1 MKKRI
6 YLYICF
12 LMPSLYGLAQPTLL
26 YNNGAGIHVK
36 NGATVFINN
45 GSVDNNTGNITNAGR
60 VIVEGN
66 YVNNATTTGAAT
78 STGVYEVKAN
88 WVNNATFT
96 ADQSKVKLNAPANQ
110 QITGTQVTNFYNLT
124 LDSGFI
130 KTQTLDA
137 LTTQN
142 LELNDAELA
151 TDVYKMTVTN
161 TMLNAISRTS
171 GFVSS
176 LGTGQLVRH
185 TNTTGNYFFPT
196 GSSVGTT
203 RYRPIYFTPK
213 DNNLNEFGAR
223 LANVDATTETYNRNV
238 KESDICDINPNFY
251 HRLYHNAGNSLA
263 DIRFIYDPLTDNAWE
278 TMTQWRNAPQWEKI
292 TANPDVP
299 WLGQISKQLVNWGN
313 YNSSAFAFSNLL
325 PVIDTANL
333 DIVHEYCGPHGS
345 ISGIQI
351 NNMMAGTTYTWSL
364 GGLTVA
370 TGQATNGNP
379 LTLPLLPNLLT
390 GNYTLSI
397 VKPNGCAATMS
408 YFVGFDPTYTTN
420 IVPTNVGCFGQAT
433 GAADL
438 QITNGFSPFTYYWS
452 NAATTQD
459 INNVLAGNYIV
470 TIKDAKGCIQKDTVM
485 ITQPPKLL
493 VSSNYTPETCERS
506 DGTTVAN
513 VTGGTPNYTYTWNTV
528 PPQYTNAITDLVQ
541 NTYTVLVTDANGCTF
556 SHSVVIPN
564 IPTPTAEF
572 TADNPI
578 NTDII
583 LTNATIHFT
592 NESFHAS
599 TYSWNFG
606 DDFTSAGEN
615 PSHTYQTPGEYTVSL
630 TAFNSLGCSNV
641 YYLGQYIIVPDGA
654 IYFPNVFTPNGDG
667 KNDEFYVAGEG
678 ISAFNMT
685 IFDRWGKQIKTL
697 NNINETWDGKVKGID
712 APEGTYTFVVDY
724 VLNYGGRKKRGGT
737 INLIR

>member
-12 LMPSLYGLAQPTLL
+12 LMPSLCGLAQPTLL

-66 YVNNATTTGAAT
+66 YLNNATTTGAAT

-96 ADQSKVKLNAPANQ
+96 ADQCKVKLNGSVNQ
-110 QITGTQVTNFYNLT
+110 QITGTQVSNFYNLT

-137 LTTQN
+137 VTTKN

-161 TMLNAISRTS
+161 TLLNAITRTT

-176 LGTGQLVRH
+176 LGVGQLVRH
-185 TNTTGNYFFPT
+185 TNATGNYFFPT
-196 GSSVGTT
+196 GSSVGTA
-203 RYRPIYFTPK
+203 RYRPIYFVPK
-213 DNNLNEFGAR
+213 DNNPNEFGAR
-223 LANVDATTETYNRNV
+223 LANVDATTETYDRNV
-238 KESDICDINPNFY
+238 RESDICDINPNFY

-263 DIRFIYDPLTDNAWE
+263 DIRFIYDPLADNAWE

-292 TANPDVP
+292 TANSDAV
-299 WLGQISKQLVNWGN
+299 WLGQTYKQLSNWGN
-313 YNSSAFAFSNLL
+313 YNSSAFAFNNLL
-325 PVIDTANL
+325 PVIDTSNL
-333 DIVHEYCGPHGS
+333 NIVHEYCGPHGA

-351 NNMMAGTTYTWSL
+351 NNMMTGTTYTWSF
-364 GGLTVA
+364 GGVTVA
-370 TGQATNGNP
+370 TGQTTNGNP
-379 LTLPLLPNLLT
+379 LILPLLPDLLT

-420 IVPTNVGCFGQAT
+420 IVPTNVDCFGNAT

-459 INNVLAGNYIV
+459 INNVKAGNYIV

-485 ITQPPKLL
+485 ITQPPRL
-493 VSSNYTPETCERS
+493 VVTGNYTPETCERS
-506 DGTTVAN
+506 NGTAIAN
-513 VTGGTPNYTYTWNTV
+513 ATGGTPNYTYTWNTV
-528 PPQYTNAITDLVQ
+528 PEQYTNTITDLVQ
-541 NTYTVLVTDANGCTF
+541 NTYTVSVTDANGCTTLQN
-556 SHSVVIPN
+556 VVLPN

-592 NESFHAS
+592 NESLNAS
-599 TYSWNFG
+599 SYSWNFG
-606 DDFTSAGEN
+606 DDFTASGAN
-615 PSHTYQTPGEYTVSL
+615 PSHTYFAPGEYTVSL
-630 TAFNSLGCSNV
+630 TAFNSLGCSDV

-667 KNDEFYVAGEG
+667 KNDEFYISGEG
-678 ISAFNMT
+678 ISSFNMT
-685 IFDRWGKQIKTL
+685 IFDRWGLQIKTL